1 MNIDKLVSDLLF
13 IKQNYD
19 KTDID
24 LKLISNKQSTI
35 IDIKDYA
42 VDSNG
47 SVLLTDFKIV
57 SK

>member
-24 LKLISNKQSTI
+24 LKLISNKQSAI

-47 SVLLTDFKIV
+47 SVLFTDFKIV